1 MVEGKGIGMGK
12 VFLLLSCVAHVLRP
26 RVRVVFW
33 LFFLGEFFFHLG
45 ESFVGS
51 TLPSRFLV
59 LIVFQVV
66 RSVSVG
72 DDDVIFG

>member
-1 MVEGKGIGMGK
+1 MRG
-12 VFLLLSCVAHVLRP
+12 SCVASTCPCSFLVVL
-26 RVRVVFW
+26 F